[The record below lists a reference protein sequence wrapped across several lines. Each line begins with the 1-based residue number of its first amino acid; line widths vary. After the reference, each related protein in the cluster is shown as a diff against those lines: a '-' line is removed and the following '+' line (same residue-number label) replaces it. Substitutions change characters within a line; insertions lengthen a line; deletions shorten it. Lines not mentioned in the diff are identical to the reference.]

1 MGILKCNALVGL
13 LDAGHKTHSV
23 IANNLANLNTPG
35 YRTGRVRFTQ
45 RLEELLDED
54 GNPRSGRRITTEVY
68 RPMFRDVGADGND
81 VMLEREIVELNK
93 NTLRMSLYL
102 TVLHSRIRKLRGAI
116 EGR

>member
-1 MGILKCNALVGL
+1 MGILNCDGLLGL

-35 YRTGRVRFTQ
+35 YRTARVRFAQ
-45 RLEELLDED
+45 RLEEILDED
-54 GNPRSGRRITTEVY
+54 GNPLPGRHITTEVY
-68 RPMFRDVGADGND
+68 RPMFRDAGADGND
-81 VMLEREIVELNK
+81 VMLEREIVEMNK
-93 NTLRMSLYL
+93 NALRMRLYL